1 MEVQGLL
8 GDAVESGEATLGVAP
23 EGFGTVD
30 VILPP
35 GKFIGA
41 MVDPGML
48 LVWAWFR

>member
-1 MEVQGLL
+1 VEVQGLL

-23 EGFGTVD
+23 KGLGTVD

-41 MVDPGML
+41 MVDPGVL
-48 LVWAWFR
+48 PV